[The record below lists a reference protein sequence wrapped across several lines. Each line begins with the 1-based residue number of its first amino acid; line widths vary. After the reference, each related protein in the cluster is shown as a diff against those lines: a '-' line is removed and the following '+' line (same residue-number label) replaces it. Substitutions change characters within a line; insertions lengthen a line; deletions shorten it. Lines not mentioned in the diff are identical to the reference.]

1 MRRHAKERVKYRKY
15 GLISLVGEDDVTT
28 RNLLLIF
35 LALCLSACAGSVK
48 YRDPNMDFGS
58 VQKVAVLPFTNL
70 TKDDKAADRVRDVF
84 INMLMATG
92 GLYLLPPGEVA
103 RGISRAQ
110 LADRTAPSEEEV
122 KRLGGVLSVD
132 TVMTGLVREYGEVRS
147 GSVSSNLISLSM
159 MMYEVK
165 TGKVVWSASSTKGGV
180 STTDR
185 LFGGGGKPMNV
196 VTEEAVIDL
205 INKLYK

>member
-1 MRRHAKERVKYRKY
+1 MTGENAVTMKNILVV
-15 GLISLVGEDDVTT
+15 LILLCVG
-28 RNLLLIF
+28 
-35 LALCLSACAGSVK
+35 ACAGSVK

-58 VQKVAVLPFTNL
+58 IQKVAVLPFANL
-70 TKDDKAADRVRDVF
+70 TRDEKAADRVRDVF
-84 INMLMATG
+84 TNMLMATG

-103 RGISRAQ
+103 RGLSRAQ
-110 LADRTAPSEEEV
+110 LADRSAPSEEEI
-122 KRLGGVLSVD
+122 KRLGGILGVD
-132 TVMTGLVREYGEVRS
+132 AVMTGVVKEYGEVRS
-147 GSVSSNLISLSM
+147 GSVTSNLVSMSLRM
-159 MMYEVK
+159 FEVK

-185 LFGGGGKPMNV
+185 LFGGGGKPMNN